1 MRKEFHPLGLRI
13 PTRINEMRVRLTSKS
28 KFVLVKKVLFLLMT
42 FIQIASF
49 ISEKSQMSCL
59 LFSCMAHWKVKS
71 TGISWASAT
80 QRKTPSPH
88 LWEQEVQ
95 GRIMF
100 SGRTMN
106 GQGSLQVPQYHFK
119 RQQLPFLGERA
130 PTDPSFNQDFTSPS
144 HLNKATNYIPAGL
157 DERARP
163 ATHPS
168 HELFNNT
175 DWAPMELTQSE
186 RSSSHSSCC

>member
-1 MRKEFHPLGLRI
+1 
-13 PTRINEMRVRLTSKS
+13 
-28 KFVLVKKVLFLLMT
+28 MT

-71 TGISWASAT
+71 TGIFWASAT
-80 QRKTPSPH
+80 QRKNPSPH

-95 GRIMF
+95 GRTMF

-119 RQQLPFLGERA
+119 RQQLPFLGKRA
-130 PTDPSFNQDFTSPS
+130 PMDPSFNQDSTPPS
-144 HLNKATNYIPAGL
+144 HLNKTTNYIPAGL

-163 ATHPS
+163 TTHPS

-175 DWAPMELTQSE
+175 DWAPMELSTENITSKVQWDTVPAVRDTGVKKSL
-186 RSSSHSSCC
+186 CLKWITN

>member
-1 MRKEFHPLGLRI
+1 
-13 PTRINEMRVRLTSKS
+13 
-28 KFVLVKKVLFLLMT
+28 MT

-130 PTDPSFNQDFTSPS
+130 PMDPSFNQDFTSPS
-144 HLNKATNYIPAGL
+144 HLNMIPVLEKSDHSCYWPRCEGTWGSVCGNWTV
-157 DERARP
+157 DNCFVRG
-163 ATHPS
+163 
-168 HELFNNT
+168 ELGV
-175 DWAPMELTQSE
+175 
-186 RSSSHSSCC
+186 